1 LEHQQKLI
9 SELKKKAIEI
19 RKRVI
24 EMVAEAGIGHIGSDL
39 SSIDILTV
47 LYFHILKIDPQRP
60 GWEDRDRFVLSKGH
74 GCGALYTTL
83 AKAGFFSEELLN
95 TFMELDTNLPGHPD
109 RNKTPGIEMNTGA
122 LGHGLPVSIGMA
134 LAGKIDRRSYRVFV
148 LMGDGEQDEGS
159 VWEGAMAASHFKL
172 DSLAAI
178 IDRNGLQLGGS
189 TEDTMS
195 LEPLDDKYRSFG
207 WAVKIINGNDVEE
220 LMDTLSDLPFN
231 KGKPSLIIARTVK
244 GKGVSFIENRPE
256 WHHRVP
262 TEEEKLLAVRE
273 LGSVQ

>member
-1 LEHQQKLI
+1 MEHERKLI
-9 SELKKKAIEI
+9 PGLKNKALDI

-24 EMVAEAGIGHIGSDL
+24 EMVAEAGMGHIGSDL

-60 GWEDRDRFVLSKGH
+60 EWEDRDRFVLSKGH

-83 AKAGFFSEELLN
+83 AKTGFFSEELLN

-122 LGHGLPVSIGMA
+122 LGHGLPVSVGMA
-134 LAGKIDRRSYRVFV
+134 LAGKIDRRGYRVFV

-172 DSLAAI
+172 DSLTAI

-220 LMDTLSDLPFN
+220 LVDTFSGLPFY

-256 WHHRVP
+256 WHHRIP

-273 LGSVQ
+273 LGPGQ

>member
-1 LEHQQKLI
+1 LI
-9 SELKKKAIEI
+9 SELKNKAIEI

-256 WHHRVP
+256 WHHRIP

>member
-1 LEHQQKLI
+1 MEHERKLI
-9 SELKKKAIEI
+9 PGLKNKALDI

-24 EMVAEAGIGHIGSDL
+24 EMVAEAGMGHIGSDL

-60 GWEDRDRFVLSKGH
+60 EWEDRDRFVLSKGH

-122 LGHGLPVSIGMA
+122 LGHGLPVSVGMA
-134 LAGKIDRRSYRVFV
+134 LAGKIDRRGYRVFV

-172 DSLAAI
+172 DSLTAI

-220 LMDTLSDLPFN
+220 LVDTFSDLPFN

-256 WHHRVP
+256 WHHRIP

-273 LGSVQ
+273 LGPGQ

>member
-1 LEHQQKLI
+1 MEHERKLI
-9 SELKKKAIEI
+9 SELKNKALDI

-24 EMVAEAGIGHIGSDL
+24 EMVAEAGMGHIGSDL
-39 SSIDILTV
+39 SSVDILTV
-47 LYFHILKIDPQRP
+47 LYFHILNIDPQRP
-60 GWEDRDRFVLSKGH
+60 EWEDRDRFVLSKGH

-83 AKAGFFSEELLN
+83 AKAGFFSEKLLN

-134 LAGKIDRRSYRVFV
+134 LAGKIDRRGYRVFV

-172 DSLAAI
+172 DSLTAI
-178 IDRNGLQLGGS
+178 INRNGLQLGGS

-220 LMDTLSDLPFN
+220 LVDTFSDLPFN

-256 WHHRVP
+256 WHHRIP
-262 TEEEKLLAVRE
+262 TEEEKLLAVQE
-273 LGSVQ
+273 LGPG